1 VDSIEHTFQASDAE
15 LQAMKDKGIFLVAT
29 DIPDSGGSPESKDRL
44 QRAMKIGVKIA
55 MGADLW
61 FAPGAGTTYGQ
72 AALRD
77 LQALRDEGMPN
88 IDVIRCA
95 TINGAELMGWSNAV
109 GEIAQGKFADIIALS
124 ADPLEDVTS
133 LERV

>member
-1 VDSIEHTFQASDAE
+1 MKRFGIVAAVSPASGAVAGFHRHFRE
-15 LQAMKDKGIFLVAT
+15 LID
-29 DIPDSGGSPESKDRL
+29 GG
-44 QRAMKIGVKIA
+44 A
-55 MGADLW
+55 W

-72 AALRD
+72 AALMD
-77 LQALRDEGMPN
+77 LEALRDEGMPS

-95 TINGAELMGWSNAV
+95 TINGTELMGWSDAV

-133 LERV
+133 LG